1 MKGIIGR
8 KCGMTQVYA
17 ENGKVVP
24 VTVIEAGPCAVV
36 QVKTRKRDGYAAI
49 QLGFDEIKAART
61 NKPMQGHFA
70 GPKVTPR
77 RRLHEFRFD
86 EAEGF
91 EAGGEVRA
99 DIFEIGDMVDVQ
111 GVSKGR
117 GFQGGVK
124 RHGFSGQPASH
135 GSKQHREMGSIGQ
148 CATPGRVWKGHRMPG
163 HMGARTTTTRNLEVV
178 QVDAE
183 RNLLVVKG
191 AIPGAN
197 KEFVY
202 VSKRN

>member
-1 MKGIIGR
+1 MKGLIGR

-24 VTVIEAGPCAVV
+24 VTVIEAGPCPVV
-36 QVKTRKRDGYAAI
+36 QVKSDDRDGYCAV
-49 QLGFDEIKAART
+49 QLGFDEVKTSRA
-61 NKPMQGHFA
+61 NKPQQGHFA
-70 GPKVTPR
+70 RSGTSPR
-77 RRLHEFRFD
+77 RRLHEFRFAGA
-86 EAEGF
+86 EALQ
-91 EAGGEVRA
+91 AGSELRA
-99 DIFEIGDMVDVQ
+99 DVFQVGDIVDVQ

-124 RHGFSGQPASH
+124 RHGFGGQPASH

-163 HMGARTTTTRNLEVV
+163 HLGARTTTIRNLEVV

-197 KEFVY
+197 KEIVY
-202 VSKRN
+202 VKKRA